1 MLFITVPFNHCLQ
14 QTSESKPTKHKE
26 SVSAVEN
33 NDPSASTVAS
43 SIFESVVFS
52 GNIVKSIHTGE
63 EDDLAA
69 PSELTSVPDHSS
81 VQGEFCLLIFVNYV
95 MDGMNVYMFL
105 QEGAFIKN
113 ALLNFMYVCEQ

>member
-1 MLFITVPFNHCLQ
+1 MVPLNHCSQ

-26 SVSAVEN
+26 SVSAVES

-63 EDDLAA
+63 EDDVAA
-69 PSELTSVPDHSS
+69 PSELTSGPDRCST
-81 VQGEFCLLIFVNYV
+81 QGEFSLCIFVHYT
-95 MDGMNVYMFL
+95 MDGMNVYKLL
-105 QEGAFIKN
+105 QERARIKN
-113 ALLNFMYVCEQ
+113 GLLNFMYFYEQ

>member
-1 MLFITVPFNHCLQ
+1 MVPFNHCSQ
-14 QTSESKPTKHKE
+14 QTSEGKPTKHKE

-63 EDDLAA
+63 EDDVAV
-69 PSELTSVPDHSS
+69 PSELPGRSS
-81 VQGEFCLLIFVNYV
+81 TQGEFCLC
-95 MDGMNVYMFL
+95 MFIYSYKK
-105 QEGAFIKN
+105 EHVSR
-113 ALLNFMYVCEQ
+113 MYS